1 MPNNLSAF
9 DTAPVSITQKA
20 LSQNFNLEEKER
32 REEADRNKD
41 FYYGK
46 QEQDIV
52 LMNDDVEP
60 IVLNIT
66 KPIMQ
71 KRCNMLYSRPLVREF
86 NGPTASVTYL
96 EKCYKENHIDAL
108 LLKVD
113 LLAELTG
120 SALIHPVIDDAMPNG
135 IRLVIYDAT
144 QFSTLGADNDP
155 STADA
160 ISLIRIVDRL
170 VDGPAIGTDGRAQP
184 QVERALEQQVWTTE
198 VVSYY
203 DGSTLVA
210 SEVNPLGYLPFV
222 NFKGEEV
229 HDQYIGFPTANI
241 VRNLN
246 RQINQLLTHLGYT
259 VKMQAGTPIVFSGF
273 KSGETVV
280 IHPGRAVN
288 IPEGASANV
297 LDLDPKIEETLKVIE
312 FLEDRLYTTSS
323 VPKISVE
330 GGEGES
336 GRELMVRWFPLL
348 QVFQEKT
355 VRYNR
360 YELQLANMILA
371 IAGKEPIEDVNIKWP
386 EESILPLS
394 PDDDNLE
401 RDIKLSI
408 KSPVDEI
415 MRRNPHM
422 DEHEA
427 EVEWRVNKEMNSE
440 GEQGNDTTTKSED
453 DGTTPSDP
461 RDEAA
466 ADGRGRD
473 TTAGGNK

>member
-32 REEADRNKD
+32 REEADKNKD

-66 KPIMQ
+66 KPIMG

-86 NGPTASVTYL
+86 EGPQDSVDYL
-96 EKCYKENHIDAL
+96 TKVYKENHIDAL

-113 LLAELTG
+113 LLSELTG
-120 SALIHPVIDDAMPNG
+120 SALIHPMPDEAMPSG
-135 IRLVIYDAT
+135 QRFVIYDAT

-170 VDGPAIGTDGRAQP
+170 VDGPAIGQGGKAQP
-184 QVERALEQQVWTTE
+184 QVERTLEQQVWTNE

-203 DGSTLVA
+203 DGSTLV
-210 SEVNPLGYLPFV
+210 STEPNPLGYLPFV

-241 VRNLN
+241 VRRLN
-246 RQINQLLTHLGYT
+246 AQINQLLTHLGYT

-288 IPEGASANV
+288 IPTGATADV
-297 LDLDPKIEETLKVIE
+297 LSLDPKIKETLEVIN

-330 GGEGES
+330 GGEGNS

-355 VRYNR
+355 VRFNR
-360 YELQLANMILA
+360 YELQLANMVLA
-371 IAGKEPIEDVNIKWP
+371 LAGKPPVESVVIKWP

-394 PDDDNLE
+394 VADDNLE
-401 RDIKLSI
+401 RDIKLNLV
-408 KSPVDEI
+408 SPIDEI

-422 DEHEA
+422 DEQDA
-427 EVEWRVNKEMNSE
+427 EIEWRINKELNSE
-440 GEQGNDTTTKSED
+440 GQEQHELTAQSQDT
-453 DGTTPSDP
+453 GTTPDDP
-461 RDEAA
+461 RDESA
-466 ADGRGRD
+466 GSGD
-473 TTAGGNK
+473 TTGGAK